1 MQVTENV
8 YLCKNTEAH
17 LITSSIMSVESIIG
31 ITSGLIAIGT
41 FVVMLWNRFRKK
53 SVAELLI
60 KLVDT
65 NLSPKEQKE
74 VLRKINRRMEGH
86 PISDS
91 YIESFVLNNMK
102 REAVFKDI
110 CLKNNIYP
118 KTDICKSFLNAD
130 MKQFRKE
137 YDLLKSNDGNK
148 STVTEVASSAPIKRK
163 DQTVYMSEL
172 LMEKYPETCKRLIG
186 ILEKHN
192 TKYAFIKGTKD
203 IWCRDYMPV
212 QTESGNLIQFKYD
225 PSYLKGKPEW
235 EALRSDT
242 HLICELNGLK
252 VQESNINLDGG
263 NVLICDGRAI
273 ISTRVFTEN
282 QDLDKDYIK
291 NELSRLL
298 ECEIIFIPDQ
308 KSDMTGHADGMVRF
322 VDRNTILGN
331 NLAAEYDN
339 WRKPML
345 EVLNEYKLSYI
356 DVPFYEPKY
365 DRKHPLNAEG
375 IYVNYLEVNNL
386 IVLPKYGRDKD
397 DEAFA
402 VIQKA
407 FPDRQ
412 IERIDY
418 RDVALE
424 GGVINCS
431 TWVR

>member
-130 MKQFRKE
+130 MKQFGKE

>member
-1 MQVTENV
+1 
-8 YLCKNTEAH
+8 
-17 LITSSIMSVESIIG
+17 MSVESIIG

>member
-1 MQVTENV
+1 M
-8 YLCKNTEAH
+8 YLCKDTEEH
-17 LITSSIMSVESIIG
+17 PIISSVMSVESIIG

-41 FVVMLWNRFRKK
+41 FVVMLWNRFKKK
-53 SVAELLI
+53 SVAELLK

-74 VLRKINRRMEGH
+74 VLRKINGRLEGH

-91 YIESFVLNNMK
+91 YIEGFVLNNMK
-102 REAVFKDI
+102 REAAFKDI

-118 KTDICKSFLNAD
+118 KSEICKSFLNAD
-130 MKQFRKE
+130 MKKFREE
-137 YDLLKSNDGNK
+137 YDLVKSKAGHE
-148 STVTEVASSAPIKRK
+148 SSVTEVVSSAPIKRK
-163 DQTVYMSEL
+163 DQTVYMSDQ
-172 LMEKYPETCKRLIG
+172 LMEKYPETCKRLIC

-192 TKYAFIKGTKD
+192 TKYAFIKGTND

-212 QTESGNLIQFKYD
+212 QTESGKLIQFKYD

-235 EALRSDT
+235 EALRTDVNVV
-242 HLICELNGLK
+242 CELNGLK
-252 VQESNINLDGG
+252 VQESDINLDGG

-282 QDLDKDYIK
+282 PDLDKNYIRE
-291 NELSRLL
+291 ELSRLL

-356 DVPFYEPKY
+356 DVPFYKPKY

-386 IVLPKYGRDKD
+386 IVLPVFGRDED

-402 VIQKA
+402 IIQKA